1 VGKVS
6 ATMNTAGQIGSV
18 GGPLMVTGLLHLCG
32 DWNAPVFAIGG
43 LFLLGA
49 LCWCLIDPR
58 DRIFG

>member
-1 VGKVS
+1 
-6 ATMNTAGQIGSV
+6 
-18 GGPLMVTGLLHLCG
+18 VTGLLHLCG